1 MDQDWENKHPRIP
14 SPLVQQLLKLKV
26 WCVERCHIRDRQLML
41 VWAALIGLLG
51 AVASECFRRASDLVH
66 LLATGND
73 MDIIAS
79 FARLPLWQKLLVP
92 TAGGFLAG
100 LTLWIGNRF
109 TMRLR
114 QKTTTDYMEAIV
126 VGNGNI
132 SVAASLVK
140 STSALFSISSGA
152 SIGREGP
159 LVQIS
164 SLVASLVGR
173 ARSFPVA
180 QRRHLVACGPAARVA
195 TASIRPPPPPS
206 FLSQIILGT
215 VVVAALG
222 PLILAP
228 V

>member
-1 MDQDWENKHPRIP
+1 
-14 SPLVQQLLKLKV
+14 
-26 WCVERCHIRDRQLML
+26 ML
-41 VWAALIGLLG
+41 VWEALIGLLG

-66 LLATGND
+66 LLANGND

-180 QRRHLVACGPAARVA
+180 QRRHLVACGAASGVA
-195 TASIRPPPPPS
+195 RGSNAPTAGSV
-206 FLSQIILGT
+206 FVAGIIFRT
-215 VVVAALG
+215 VAVESLG
-222 PLILAP
+222 PPILAAVVP
-228 V
+228 TFSGTLFYRG